1 MEVCMWWR
9 RFWLARRLSPGE
21 FTLWAARNN
30 HIAHEQQPL
39 MTIEPQTP
47 GEVTAAAA
55 TGQYGQG
62 SEGFINFLT
71 ETWAEDEHRRN
82 GYH

>member
-1 MEVCMWWR
+1 MWWR
-9 RFWLARRLSPGE
+9 RLWLAWHLSPGE

-30 HIAHEQQPL
+30 HTNREQHPF

-47 GEVTAAAA
+47 GEVTVAAA
-55 TGQYGQG
+55 TGQYGEG

-71 ETWAEDEHRRN
+71 QTWAEDERRR
-82 GYH
+82 HEDQW